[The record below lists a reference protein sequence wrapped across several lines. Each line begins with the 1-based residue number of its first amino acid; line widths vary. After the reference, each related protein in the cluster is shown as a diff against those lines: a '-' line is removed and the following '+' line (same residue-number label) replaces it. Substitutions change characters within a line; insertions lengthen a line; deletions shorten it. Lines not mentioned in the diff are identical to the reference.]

1 MLQLFDEAR
10 RIIRALKLLIITSE
24 TDRSDLA
31 SAVLKLQILFVVSAI
46 SVEVKLG
53 MYQFG
58 WSGMD
63 ACSLTGSL
71 RAVRAQLQPFAALTQ
86 PAQACHQI

>member
-10 RIIRALKLLIITSE
+10 RILRALKLVILTSK

-46 SVEVKLG
+46 SVEVKLAL
-53 MYQFG
+53 YQFG

-63 ACSLTGSL
+63 ATSLTGSL
-71 RAVRAQLQPFAALTQ
+71 SAVRAQLQPFVALSQ
-86 PAQACHQI
+86 PAQAYQQL